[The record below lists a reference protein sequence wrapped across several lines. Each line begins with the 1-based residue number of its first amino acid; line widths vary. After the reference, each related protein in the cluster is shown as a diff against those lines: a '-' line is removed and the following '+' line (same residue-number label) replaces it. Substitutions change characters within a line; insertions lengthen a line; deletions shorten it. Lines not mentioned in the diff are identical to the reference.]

1 MLGLEPVSLASLQDW
16 EWIMGLAELPFLILG
31 LIRSQRQ
38 RVAMCAGDA
47 WGSSSLLGPCLDL
60 VTWLDWKGLW
70 AD

>member
-1 MLGLEPVSLASLQDW
+1 
-16 EWIMGLAELPFLILG
+16 MGPAELPFLILG

-47 WGSSSLLGPCLDL
+47 RGSSSLLGPCLDL